1 MDWVL
6 GLILTALALTLG
18 LFFAGVTPYPFG
30 ILVLIAL
37 GVARFLATQVRTR

>member
-6 GLILTALALTLG
+6 GLILTALAVTLA

-30 ILVLIAL
+30 IMVLA
-37 GVARFLATQVRTR
+37 FLAIGRVLAVRSRPR